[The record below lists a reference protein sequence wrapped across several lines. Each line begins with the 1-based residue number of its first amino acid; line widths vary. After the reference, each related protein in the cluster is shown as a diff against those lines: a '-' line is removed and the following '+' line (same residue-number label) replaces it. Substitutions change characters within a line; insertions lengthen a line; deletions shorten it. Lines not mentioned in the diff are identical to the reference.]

1 MCVRYWKQYHIKR
14 GSEKMDEMTSAELNQ
29 YLEAIAQLIEA
40 KAKDKDEA
48 AKIVRE
54 YKVKA

>member
-1 MCVRYWKQYHIKR
+1 
-14 GSEKMDEMTSAELNQ
+14 MDEMTSAELNQ